1 MQQQACHRLCE
12 CFFPI
17 LAVFGELFLLENRRP
32 CRPARKCSLSVR
44 LDLLLACT
52 AAVLDRPSRRV
63 PAVVQHPTALFRRRA
78 DGCETAR
85 SLSENVRKHPITW
98 SAPARYSWPSPL
110 VRTVLR
116 ALFEAMYCL
125 HALGP
130 LARAERA
137 AEGSALDAD
146 RWRRD
151 RQGHGP

>member
-1 MQQQACHRLCE
+1 MGITISPRLQQQAYHRLCE

-52 AAVLDRPSRRV
+52 AAVLDKPSRRV
-63 PAVVQHPTALFRRRA
+63 A

-85 SLSENVRKHPITW
+85 SLAENVRKHPITW

-146 RWRRD
+146 R
-151 RQGHGP
+151 